1 MKFWRGDSRV
11 TAGKVRRR
19 KACVKPCGTKL
30 GGFASLGGEIL
41 AVEDRERRSQIRDEI
56 LRVL

>member
-1 MKFWRGDSRV
+1 M

-19 KACVKPCGTKL
+19 KACVKPRGTKL
-30 GGFASLGGEIL
+30 RGYASLGGEIL
-41 AVEDRERRSQIRDEI
+41 AVEDRERRSQIRDKI